1 MCECFHD
8 PEPVGRHDV
17 KKLLGKGGGGGGGGG
32 DGNTRERAC
41 RQALEEARSLFILYA
56 LR

>member
-1 MCECFHD
+1 MRECFHD
-8 PEPVGRHDV
+8 PESLGRHDV
-17 KKLLGKGGGGGGGGG
+17 KKLLGEGGGGGGG